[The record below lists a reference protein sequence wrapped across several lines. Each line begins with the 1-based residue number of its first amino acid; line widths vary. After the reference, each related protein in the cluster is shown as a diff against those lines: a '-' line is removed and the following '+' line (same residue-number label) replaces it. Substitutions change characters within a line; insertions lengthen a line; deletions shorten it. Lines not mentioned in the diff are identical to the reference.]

1 MKYFLERK
9 VSYVIFICLTFKPK
23 ISNNTI
29 LMNAENC
36 LILSLRARLNHML
49 MFDQYEDIPQPRLEL
64 HTHVLYKNT
73 QVKISNIE

>member
-36 LILSLRARLNHML
+36 LILSLRARLNV
-49 MFDQYEDIPQPRLEL
+49 D
-64 HTHVLYKNT
+64 V
-73 QVKISNIE
+73 